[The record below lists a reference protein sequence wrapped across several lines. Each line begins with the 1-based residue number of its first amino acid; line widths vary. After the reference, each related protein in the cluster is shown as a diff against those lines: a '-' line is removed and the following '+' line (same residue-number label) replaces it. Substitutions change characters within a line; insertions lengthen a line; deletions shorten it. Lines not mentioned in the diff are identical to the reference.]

1 VAAVAQERGGVP
13 AFRQNWMTLGCRLAH
28 WLVQCMDKVES
39 EGEGG
44 WTCWRRSNFHKDLL
58 EHLTSSANEVE
69 EEGMLVMA

>member
-1 VAAVAQERGGVP
+1 VAAVAQERGGGAGIP
-13 AFRQNWMTLGCRLAH
+13 AKLDDVGCRLAH
-28 WLVQCMDKVES
+28 WLVQCMDKVEG

-69 EEGMLVMA
+69 EEGMLVTA